1 MTMSEYDDADLVGR
15 LSPEEFRV
23 LRKNGTERP
32 FTSELNGETRQGN
45 YHCKVCDTA
54 LFAHSA
60 KFDSG
65 CGWPS
70 FFQPADAEVIEEAPD
85 HSLGRVRTEIMCKK
99 CGSHLG
105 HVFEDGPQPT
115 GLRYCVNSLSVKL
128 DKSE

>member
-1 MTMSEYDDADLVGR
+1 MHDDEYWRDKLT
-15 LSPEEFRV
+15 PEEYHVCRE
-23 LRKNGTERP
+23 KGTERA
-32 FTSELNGETRQGN
+32 FTGE
-45 YHCKVCDTA
+45 YWDTKDA
-54 LFAHSA
+54 GVYNCRCCGEPLFLSDS
-60 KFDSG
+60 KYDSG

-70 FFQPADAEVIEEAPD
+70 FFQPADAEVIEEALD
-85 HSLGRVRTEIMCKK
+85 HSLGRLRTEIMCKK

>member
-1 MTMSEYDDADLVGR
+1 MAKEYRDNELVGR
-15 LSPEEFRV
+15 LTPEEFRV
-23 LRKNGTERP
+23 LRRSSTERP
-32 FTSELNGETRQGN
+32 FSSELNGETRKGF

-70 FFQPADAEVIEEAPD
+70 FDREIEGARITRIKDTSHSMIRVEIRCAECD
-85 HSLGRVRTEIMCKK
+85 
-99 CGSHLG
+99 SHLG
-105 HVFEDGPQPT
+105 HVFPDGPTDT

-128 DKSE
+128 EKSED